1 MIEYL
6 SGQTLEEVLT
16 EEITL
21 VDYFANWCG
30 PCKMIG
36 MELEELTNTH
46 IIKVDVDTHEELAKT
61 HGVMSIPTIEIY
73 KNYRKGEYKQM
84 NGLSSKEVL
93 KSRELHG
100 SNKLP
105 EPKLDK
111 WLFFLS

>member
-16 EEITL
+16 EGITL

-46 IIKVDVDTHEELAKT
+46 IIKVDVDTHNDLAKS

-73 KNYRKGEYKQM
+73 KNKELVKTIIGYKT
-84 NGLSSKEVL
+84 KD
-93 KSRELHG
+93 ELEQII
-100 SNKLP
+100 KDY
-105 EPKLDK
+105 E
-111 WLFFLS
+111 

>member
-16 EEITL
+16 EGITL

-73 KNYRKGEYKQM
+73 KNKELVKTIIGYKT
-84 NGLSSKEVL
+84 KD
-93 KSRELHG
+93 ELVQII
-100 SNKLP
+100 KDF
-105 EPKLDK
+105 K
-111 WLFFLS
+111 

>member
-73 KNYRKGEYKQM
+73 KNKELVKTIIGYKT
-84 NGLSSKEVL
+84 KD
-93 KSRELHG
+93 ELEQIIK
-100 SNKLP
+100 NFK
-105 EPKLDK
+105 
-111 WLFFLS
+111 

>member
-73 KNYRKGEYKQM
+73 KNKELVKTIIGYKTKDELEQII
-84 NGLSSKEVL
+84 KEF
-93 KSRELHG
+93 K
-100 SNKLP
+100 
-105 EPKLDK
+105 
-111 WLFFLS
+111 

>member
-73 KNYRKGEYKQM
+73 KNKELVKTIIGYKT
-84 NGLSSKEVL
+84 KD
-93 KSRELHG
+93 ELEQTI
-100 SNKLP
+100 KDF
-105 EPKLDK
+105 K
-111 WLFFLS
+111 

>member
-16 EEITL
+16 EGITL

-46 IIKVDVDTHEELAKT
+46 IIKVDVDTHEELART

-73 KNYRKGEYKQM
+73 KNKELVKTIIGYKT
-84 NGLSSKEVL
+84 KD
-93 KSRELHG
+93 ELE
-100 SNKLP
+100 KII
-105 EPKLDK
+105 KDFK
-111 WLFFLS
+111 

>member
-16 EEITL
+16 EGITL

-36 MELEELTNTH
+36 MELEELTNIH

-73 KNYRKGEYKQM
+73 KNKKLVKTIIGYKT
-84 NGLSSKEVL
+84 KD
-93 KSRELHG
+93 ELEQII
-100 SNKLP
+100 KDF
-105 EPKLDK
+105 K
-111 WLFFLS
+111 